1 MHQYTVFGLAVESAI
16 ELPATRLDAPR
27 RHGPAHDPRR
37 EPIEQEPIEVVIRV
51 HSGADAPLP
60 AAAGAVRSITAS
72 PAEVMLAWDDVGH
85 FVIRAGREIEIWP
98 RRGVTGRLL
107 GLFVT
112 GSAFALLLCQRGAT
126 VLHGSSV
133 ALEGQGVGFL
143 GDKGAGK
150 STLAMG
156 MQQRG
161 ARLVADDLLAVAGSG
176 LLALPGFCQMKL
188 WPDALHQLGLSP
200 AALKRLRPEVE
211 KRGLPVASQ
220 QTPRP
225 VPLRHLFVM
234 RHSAQ
239 IEITPL
245 NEKQALLALLP
256 HWYPARFGTDV
267 LQQMQAQTRHFAQC
281 VALARGTRV
290 SLLGRPHALAALPR
304 VVDAVWAYVQAA
316 APEQQPQPAGM
327 GEAESR

>member
-1 MHQYTVFGLAVESAI
+1 MHRYTVFGLAVESAI
-16 ELPATRLDAPR
+16 ELPAARLDPQR
-27 RHGPAHDPRR
+27 GHSPAHDPITHDR
-37 EPIEQEPIEVVIRV
+37 IEVMIRV
-51 HSGADAPLP
+51 RSGTDAPFP
-60 AAAGAVRSITAS
+60 AAAGAMRSITAS
-72 PAEVMLAWDDVGH
+72 PAEVTLAWGDVGH
-85 FVIRAGREIEIWP
+85 FVIRAGREIEIRP
-98 RRGVTGRLL
+98 RRGVAERLL

-112 GSAFALLLCQRGAT
+112 GSAFALLLCQRGMT
-126 VLHGSSV
+126 VLHGSGV

-156 MQQRG
+156 LQQRG
-161 ARLVADDLLAVAGSG
+161 ARLVADDLLAVAGPG

-188 WPDALHQLGLSP
+188 WPDALHQLGLSST
-200 AALKRLRPEVE
+200 ALERLRPEVE
-211 KRGLPVASQ
+211 KRGLPIASQ

-225 VPLRHLFVM
+225 VPLRHLFVIQ
-234 RHSAQ
+234 RRAE

-281 VALARGTRV
+281 VALARNTRV
-290 SLLGRPHALAALPR
+290 SLLGRPHALAALPH
-304 VVDAVWAYVQAA
+304 VMDAVWAYIQAD
-316 APEQQPQPAGM
+316 APEQQPQPAAM
-327 GEAESR
+327 GEAKPQ